1 MSSSTLFFFF
11 IYNFAIITPPKTI
24 KGEQAVETNAILQDK
39 TNERTIPI
47 TKPREA
53 SDRIA
58 TVSVVNPFILV
69 ISSERMLL
77 KIPGAL
83 SFESNQPRC
92 LCSISVKS
100 YFLN

>member
-1 MSSSTLFFFF
+1 M
-11 IYNFAIITPPKTI
+11 AIITPPKTI

-47 TKPREA
+47 TKTTSKAIIPITKPREA

-69 ISSERMLL
+69 ISSERILL